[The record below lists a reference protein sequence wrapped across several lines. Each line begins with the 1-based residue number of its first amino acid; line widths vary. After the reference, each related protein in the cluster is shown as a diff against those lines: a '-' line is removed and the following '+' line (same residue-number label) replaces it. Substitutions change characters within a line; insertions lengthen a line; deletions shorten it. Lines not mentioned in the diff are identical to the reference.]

1 MASLGISKRV
11 ASHGGAS
18 HPGNLRGFMEECI
31 VIQEENEDIPIPSN
45 GSLGKCA
52 GAKPQ
57 MDVDDPSSTLCWS
70 YLFGLH
76 VLQAISVSLSKTCH
90 FLTIFTW
97 CLDFLSKNLEP
108 WCLYAK

>member
-57 MDVDDPSSTLCWS
+57 MDVRS
-70 YLFGLH
+70 FIH
-76 VLQAISVSLSKTCH
+76 VVLVISLTVITCVTSH
-90 FLTIFTW
+90 FCVT
-97 CLDFLSKNLEP
+97 
-108 WCLYAK
+108 A